1 MSVKDAI
8 AEMELLDHSFY
19 VFINE
24 ANGLVNIVYK
34 RAAGD
39 VGLLDLIY

>member
-1 MSVKDAI
+1 MSVKEAI
-8 AEMELLDHSFY
+8 SEMELLDHSFY

-24 ANGLVNIVYK
+24 ANDLVNIVYR
-34 RAAGD
+34 RAVGD